1 VFSYYSVAEAGAH
14 VMVQG
19 ARAVFTGAST
29 QTGAAAAAV
38 RAVAEH
44 RKLRRGRFLLL
55 RAREAPR
62 PRQALRLQLRPRSV
76 ARLLPAVA
84 SSEEEAPLPRL
95 AVRRVP
101 LGHPAANETPYDRGL
116 YTKTDVTPWGLLALY
131 GCAL

>member
-1 VFSYYSVAEAGAH
+1 VFSYYSVSQAGAYAT
-14 VMVQG
+14 VQG
-19 ARAVFTGAST
+19 SRAVYTGAST
-29 QTGAAAAAV
+29 QSAAAAAAV

-55 RAREAPR
+55 RARDAPR
-62 PRQALRLQLRPRSV
+62 PRHALRLQLRPRSV

-84 SSEEEAPLPRL
+84 SNEEEAPLPRL

-116 YTKTDVTPWGLLALY
+116 YTKTDVPPYGLIAEY
-131 GCAL
+131 RCAV